1 MTVLQLDPIDILIL
15 QQLMEDGRVSLRQV
29 AEKTSLSTPTVSSRF
44 ERMMRAGLIKKF
56 APIFNPE
63 AMAPNQGIFALV
75 TLRVPSSR
83 VATTAKKLV
92 QMKEVCDLYAT
103 TGENNI
109 TLKVNFTDT
118 QALREFLEGRALRA
132 LGAEVVT
139 SQVITGTLKDEHP
152 IPFAE
157 GFKMKL
163 RCDFCKGNITS
174 NRPYSIKV
182 ASTRY
187 YFCCKLCRRSYLD
200 KHGERI
206 KSINASLGKT

>member
-1 MTVLQLDPIDILIL
+1 MTILQLDPIDILIL
-15 QQLMEDGRVSLRQV
+15 QELMEDGRASLRHV

-44 ERMMRAGLIKKF
+44 ERIMRAGLIKKF

-63 AMAPNQGIFALV
+63 AMAPNQGVFALV
-75 TLRVPSSR
+75 TLRVASSR
-83 VATTAKKLV
+83 VAATAKKLV
-92 QMKEVCDLYAT
+92 QIKEVCGLYAT

-118 QALREFLEGRALRA
+118 QALRQFLEGKALRV
-132 LGAEVVT
+132 LGAEVAA
-139 SQVITGTLKDEHP
+139 SQVITGILKDEQP
-152 IPFAE
+152 IAFAQ

-163 RCDFCKGNITS
+163 RCDFCKGDITS

-182 ASTRY
+182 ASARY

-206 KSINASLGKT
+206 NSINASLRKA